1 MTDKLEFELV
11 SPAGLVFSRDVD
23 MVVVPGAEGD
33 MGILASHAPA
43 ITAVR
48 PGTVTVMDEGAVTD
62 RYFVGG
68 GIAEVTAERCTVL
81 AEEAIELDEIDRDL
95 TEQQAADF
103 REDLAAASDEAER
116 DRAALRLAVAEA
128 KLEALDTQIY

>member
-1 MTDKLEFELV
+1 MADKLEFELV
-11 SPAGLVFSRDVD
+11 SPEGLVLSRAVD

-43 ITAVR
+43 ITMVR
-48 PGTVTVMDEGAVTD
+48 PGTVAVMDEGAVTD
-62 RYFVGG
+62 RYFVDGG
-68 GIAEVTAERCTVL
+68 FAEVTAERCTVL
-81 AEEAIELDEIDRDL
+81 AEEAIKLDEIDRDL